1 MTTTTKKS
9 TSSSAKATT
18 NSTVAENS
26 VVKKENEALK
36 QQIAEMQAQMKL
48 LSEQIAMGASKKV
61 EEKKQEK
68 NIKFISLVPGILVLK
83 GTQTWTI
90 EGQFNYRT
98 FIEREARMIVNNTKG
113 AIQSGC
119 VYIADADFI
128 KENDLD
134 AIYANLLNDEQLKNL
149 LNRSFSEI
157 VEVYKSVPQ
166 YQKDIIVRIIKDRKE
181 AGIEVD
187 ANILTQIG
195 KLCGQD
201 LISEVEY
208 EDEE

>member
-9 TSSSAKATT
+9 TSSSKETT
-18 NSTVAENS
+18 NSTVAEDS
-26 VVKKENEALK
+26 FIKKENEVLK

-61 EEKKQEK
+61 EEKKKEK

-113 AIQSGC
+113 AIKSGC

-134 AIYANLLNDEQLKNL
+134 AIYANILNDEQLKNL

-157 VEVYKSVPQ
+157 VEIYKSVPQ
-166 YQKDIIVRIIKDRKE
+166 SQKDIIVRMIKDRKE
-181 AGIEVD
+181 SGIEVD